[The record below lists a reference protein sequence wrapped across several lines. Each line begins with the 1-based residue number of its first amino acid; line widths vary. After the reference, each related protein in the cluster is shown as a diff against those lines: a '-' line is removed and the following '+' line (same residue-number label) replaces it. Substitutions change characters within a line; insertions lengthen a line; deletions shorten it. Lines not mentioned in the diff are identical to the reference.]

1 MSGLTQ
7 LRDGL
12 VERSTSLLDEASHL
26 AERGAHTAA
35 RLAEDQASSLR
46 SSLPNSLP
54 ISMPRRV
61 RRRRTPSLASRSSR
75 IGLIVALVA
84 VGAGVYLWRSKR
96 HSLATSDHLA
106 DVHEA
111 SHGERAFA
119 VAS

>member
-35 RLAEDQASSLR
+35 RLAEDQASTLR
-46 SSLPNSLP
+46 SSLPHSLP
-54 ISMPRRV
+54 RSMPRSL
-61 RRRRTPSLASRSSR
+61 RRRRFPSMASRSSKL
-75 IGLIVALVA
+75 GLVVALVA
-84 VGAGVYLWRSKR
+84 IGGAAYLWRSKQR
-96 HSLATSDHLA
+96 SAAGTAHLA
-106 DVHEA
+106 DVKEA
-111 SHGERAFA
+111 THREPAFA

>member
-46 SSLPNSLP
+46 SSLPHSVPL
-54 ISMPRRV
+54 V
-61 RRRRTPSLASRSSR
+61 HRRRHSPSLASRSSKL
-75 IGLIVALVA
+75 GLVIVLVA
-84 VGAGVYLWRSKR
+84 VVTAMYVWRSKR
-96 HSLATSDHLA
+96 RSAATTDHL
-106 DVHEA
+106 DVAEA
-111 SHGERAFA
+111 THREPKFA